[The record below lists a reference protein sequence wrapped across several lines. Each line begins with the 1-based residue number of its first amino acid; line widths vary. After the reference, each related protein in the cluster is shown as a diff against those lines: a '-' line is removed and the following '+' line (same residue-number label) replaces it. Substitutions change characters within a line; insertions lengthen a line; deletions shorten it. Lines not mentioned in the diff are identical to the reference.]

1 VYSGQPDAAQDGDMN
16 GIIFCDMPWTLDK
29 DSSWQHLQQTI
40 SDFWP
45 VAANRY
51 ARLYALGID
60 AYRLVPY
67 LGNVNAGMFGA
78 YRGVTGNL
86 TLTKEGLVSRTL
98 RCAEF
103 RQGVPMLLE
112 QGRKNETQESGTAI
126 P

>member
-1 VYSGQPDAAQDGDMN
+1 
-16 GIIFCDMPWTLDK
+16 
-29 DSSWQHLQQTI
+29 
-40 SDFWP
+40 
-45 VAANRY
+45 
-51 ARLYALGID
+51 
-60 AYRLVPY
+60 
-67 LGNVNAGMFGA
+67 MFGA

-86 TLTKEGLVSRTL
+86 TLTNEGLVSRTL